1 MDRNSDAPPLSR
13 RPVPSER
20 LLGSIVSER
29 YQLRRELG
37 RGGIAAVFVADHL
50 YTGRS
55 HALKLLL
62 PHLTHDPE
70 ARSRLLHEARM
81 LARVKHPNVVEV
93 IDAGPSDRG
102 PYVVME
108 RLRGRSL
115 ESLVAAR
122 GVLTVQDALY
132 VGRKACDALAGVH
145 GAGLV
150 HRDLKPGNLFVVKE
164 ADGKKSLKLID
175 LGAACDIGTAESTI
189 IGTPEYIAPE
199 ILKNEAAMPA
209 SDVYALGVTLYEC
222 LAGVVPYPGSLREVL
237 ARMMQPPPDLRRGR
251 PDVPRALGTVIARAI
266 AADPKKRFADGAEFK
281 AALVDAENDTSEPT
295 ADDTAPVSTMVTREH
310 LRAPFRAPVE
320 LQFGESALEA
330 TAEDIS
336 VRGLLVMATHALPV
350 GTIIT
355 VRFPLPKTGTI
366 VMYPARV
373 RWARPRHRGKCAM
386 GIEITELPK
395 SGLEVIES
403 YVTETGATPS

>member
-1 MDRNSDAPPLSR
+1 MDRNSDAPPPSR
-13 RPVPSER
+13 VPVPSER

-50 YTGRS
+50 YTGRH

-62 PHLTHDPE
+62 PHLSYDAL
-70 ARSRLLHEARM
+70 ARARLLHEAGM

-122 GVLTVQDALY
+122 GVLTVSDALY
-132 VGRKACDALAGVH
+132 VGRNACEALTGVH
-145 GAGLV
+145 AAGLV
-150 HRDLKPGNLFVVKE
+150 HRDVKPGNLFVVKE
-164 ADGKKSLKLID
+164 TDGKKSLKLID
-175 LGAACDIGTAESTI
+175 LGAACDIGAAEETI
-189 IGTPEYIAPE
+189 TGTPEYIAPE
-199 ILKNEAAMPA
+199 ILRSEPATPA

-222 LAGVVPYPGSLREVL
+222 LAGVVPYPGTLEEVL
-237 ARMMQPPPDLRRGR
+237 SRMTAAPPDLRRGR
-251 PDVPRALGTVIARAI
+251 PDVPRTVAQVIGRAI
-266 AADPKKRFADGAEFK
+266 ASNPNIRYPSGDEFR
-281 AALVDAENDTSEPT
+281 AALTDAEAT
-295 ADDTAPVSTMVTREH
+295 AEDVSVDETAPVSTMVTRTN
-310 LRAPFRAPVE
+310 LRAPFHAPVE
-320 LQFGESALEA
+320 LQVGDGAVEG

-336 VRGLLVMATHALPV
+336 VRGLLVMAPHALAV
-350 GTIIT
+350 GTTLTI
-355 VRFPLPKTGTI
+355 RFPLPQTGTI
-366 VMYPARV
+366 VAYPARV

-386 GIEITELPK
+386 GIEIIDLPDAGRK
-395 SGLEVIES
+395 VIES
-403 YVTETGATPS
+403 YVQEAGATP

>member
-1 MDRNSDAPPLSR
+1 MDRNSDAPPPSR
-13 RPVPSER
+13 VPIPSER
-20 LLGSIVSER
+20 LLGTIVSER

-37 RGGIAAVFVADHL
+37 RGGIAAVFVADHV
-50 YTGRS
+50 YTGRT

-70 ARSRLLHEARM
+70 ARSRLLHEAGM

-122 GVLTVQDALY
+122 GVLTVSDAMY
-132 VGRKACDALAGVH
+132 VGRKACDALLGVH
-145 GAGLV
+145 TAGLV
-150 HRDLKPGNLFVVKE
+150 HRDVKPGNLFVVKE

-175 LGAACDIGTAESTI
+175 LGAACNIGTAEDTI

-199 ILKNEAAMPA
+199 ILKNEAATPA

-237 ARMMQPPPDLRRGR
+237 ARMASPPPDLRRGR
-251 PDVPRALGTVIARAI
+251 PDVPRGVALVVARAI
-266 AADPKKRFADGAEFK
+266 TADPRQRFQSGADFK
-281 AALVDAENDTSEPT
+281 AALAEAEATEEDVSVDE
-295 ADDTAPVSTMVTREH
+295 TAPVSTMVTREH
-310 LRAPFRAPVE
+310 LRAPFHAPVE
-320 LQFGESALEA
+320 LQFGDSALEA

-336 VRGLLVMATHALPV
+336 IRGLLVMATHALPV

-355 VRFPLPKTGTI
+355 VRFPLPQTGTI

-386 GIEITELPK
+386 GIEITELPE
-395 SGLEVIES
+395 SGRKVIDA